1 MKRFLAI
8 VSVLG
13 LLAFASSAAWGRA
26 GGGHSYSGGS
36 HSSSASRSSSSSGWH
51 SSGSSYHSSS
61 SSSGELSGGSCCMV
75 ALIVLVVL
83 VAMAVQAYN
92 KNKSNQQ
99 TSGSIDE
106 AAAQRRAA
114 NRQADQQRAE
124 GLAKIAA
131 RDPSF
136 KVDDFLKEA
145 QRLFVQMQQ
154 AWSQGNFDA
163 VRRGMSDGVLRR
175 FTTQVA
181 LNRFHGLRNVTAG
194 VRVLNVA
201 VVGVEADD
209 DFDTLHVRLTAYARD
224 CDVPANTP
232 DAVAYAKAARE
243 PEAPFVEYWSFVRRL
258 TPDLKG
264 GRLSEGKCPSCG
276 APVPS
281 QATVVCE
288 YCKAILNSGTYDWVL
303 SEITQAEEFEM
314 RPQRPGGGFA
324 RLKATDPAANRQV
337 LEDRAC
343 LVFWKWIEAQAT
355 GQPKRFARLCTS
367 AALNEMLSLSGKPVQ
382 GLAKTAVGSVELA
395 HVESDADYDRAA
407 FAVRWSTTGAGTGLV
422 RSSMLTLARR
432 AGIKTS
438 AKTGLAT
445 DRCHNCA
452 APQPDGDRVECSHC
466 GSLLSQDWAF
476 EELAPVEAWQARRR
490 TSNQAADGLA
500 EHVLDIADPFERRRA
515 LSVMVAMARAD
526 GVVTESEHRLL
537 RTCAKRWGIDP
548 VDLQAL
554 LAAPA
559 AELTEL
565 QPKSRDEAKV
575 LYRALVSA
583 ALVDGRIDAEERK
596 LLLAMAAHLQL
607 PQEEA
612 QAIVREM
619 KDASDQLRQG

>member
-1 MKRFLAI
+1 VGIIFLIAMVVGI
-8 VSVLG
+8 VQT
-13 LLAFASSAAWGRA
+13 FT
-26 GGGHSYSGGS
+26 
-36 HSSSASRSSSSSGWH
+36 
-51 SSGSSYHSSS
+51 
-61 SSSGELSGGSCCMV
+61 
-75 ALIVLVVL
+75 
-83 VAMAVQAYN
+83 

-99 TSGSIDE
+99 TSQSIE
-106 AAAQRRAA
+106 ARAAQRRAA
-114 NRQADQQRAE
+114 NQQSDQQIAE
-124 GLAKIAA
+124 GLAKIAG

-136 KVDDFLKEA
+136 KVDEFLREA

-154 AWSQGNFDA
+154 AWSLGSFDA

-175 FTTQVA
+175 FSTQVA
-181 LNRFHGLRNVTAG
+181 LNRFHGTRNVTADVK
-194 VRVLNVA
+194 VRRAAVA
-201 VVGVEADD
+201 AVESDD
-209 DFDTLHVRLTAYARD
+209 EFDTLHVRVAASARD

-232 DAVAYAKAARE
+232 DAEAFSRAARAQE
-243 PEAPFVEYWSFVRRL
+243 TPFVEHWSFVRRL
-258 TPDLKG
+258 NPDVKG

-281 QATVVCE
+281 QATVACE
-288 YCKAILNSGTYDWVL
+288 YCKAILNSGSHDWVL
-303 SEITQAEEFEM
+303 SEITQEDEFEM
-314 RPQRPGGGFA
+314 RPQRQGGGFA
-324 RLKATDPAANRQV
+324 RLKAADPAANCQV

-355 GQPKRFARLCTS
+355 GTPQRFARLCTA
-367 AALNEMLSLSGKPVQ
+367 AALNEMLSSQGKPTEN
-382 GLAKTAVGSVELA
+382 LAKAAVGSVDLA
-395 HVESDADYDRAA
+395 HIESDADYDRAT

-445 DRCHNCA
+445 DRCHSCA
-452 APQPDGDRVECSHC
+452 APQTDGEAVECSHC

-476 EELAPVEAWQARRR
+476 EELLPVEAWQARRKA
-490 TSNQAADGLA
+490 SNQAADGLA
-500 EHVLDIADPFERRRA
+500 DHVIDIADPYERRRA

-526 GVVTESEHRLL
+526 GVVTDSEYRLL

-554 LAAPA
+554 LAAPV

-565 QPKSRDEAKV
+565 TPKSRDEAKV

-612 QAIVREM
+612 QAVVQEM
-619 KDASDQLRQG
+619 KDASDRLRQG